1 MSTAKKTLL
10 IATPVVLLCGWF
22 AYDYLAT
29 NLKFIP
35 TTNEERAAIRTEVAK
50 QNESAFFKPAQRP
63 REVAPA
69 NPLNN
74 VYFGDLHIHSSLSA
88 DAYLFGNRRD
98 LDDTYRFAK
107 GESATLASGE
117 VIEITRPLD
126 FAAVTDHAE
135 GFGRVMAC
143 FDPAT
148 PEIAED
154 CELVNNPTVL
164 SFLELRANV
173 ERRPL
178 VEDLS
183 YFDNDK
189 AVERQYH
196 FDTWQSIKDAAE
208 RHNEP
213 GVFTTFAAYEYSP
226 AMVDR
231 GKHHRNVIF
240 RGSVTPDY
248 AVSAYDAD
256 SEIDL
261 WKQLDANCGD
271 GCEFLTI
278 PHNPNKSWG
287 LAFASETIDGI
298 PYTRD
303 DWRLREKFEP
313 LVEMFQIKGN
323 SECVIGFGATDEEC
337 GFEQFFP
344 VCEEGQT
351 TLCIHPTSMV
361 RDGLKKGL
369 VLEEELGF
377 NPMKFGLMASTD
389 THNSNPGDAEEW
401 DYRGANAWMGS
412 PAKNRLQDGMRQPKV
427 TNPGGLAAVW
437 APENTRDALFDAMSR
452 REVYATSGTRMSLRF
467 FGGPDL
473 AKDLVETGDLEA
485 AYATG
490 VPMGGTLYAGHAG
503 YAGTGYA
510 GDENTTAPRLFV
522 WATQDPDNAPLA
534 KIQIIKGWLENGEAQ
549 EKVFDIACARVG
561 ATGECISTKAPVD
574 VSNCAWSETAGAPE
588 LRADWVDPEYDAS
601 HNAFYYARVV
611 QIPTC
616 RWTTYDSLRLGL
628 EPPTD
633 VPATVTEMA
642 WSSPIWVSAKD

>member
-10 IATPVVLLCGWF
+10 MATPVVLLCGWF

-35 TTNEERAAIRTEVAK
+35 TTDEERAAIRAEVAK
-50 QNESAFFKPAQRP
+50 QNEGAFFKPAQRP

-240 RGSVTPDY
+240 RGSVTPEY

-323 SECVIGFGATDEEC
+323 SECVIGYGATDEEC

-412 PAKNRLQDGMRQPKV
+412 PAKIRLQDGLRQPKV

-467 FGGPDL
+467 FGGMEL
-473 AKDLVETGDLEA
+473 AEDLVETGDLEA

-490 VPMGGTLYAGHAG
+490 VPMGGTLYAG

-510 GDENTTAPRLFV
+510 DDKNTTAPRLFV

-549 EKVFDIACARVG
+549 EKVFDIACGRLDAD
-561 ATGECISTKAPVD
+561 GECVATKAPVD
-574 VSNCAWSETAGAPE
+574 LSNCAWSEMAGSPE
-588 LRADWVDPEYDAS
+588 LRADWVDPDYDPS

-633 VPATVTEMA
+633 VPETVTEMA
-642 WSSPIWVSAKD
+642 WSSPIWVSAKDQ

>member
-1 MSTAKKTLL
+1 MTTAKRTLL
-10 IATPVVLLCGWF
+10 LSVPVLALCGWF

-35 TTNEERAAIRTEVAK
+35 TTDEERVAIRAEVAA
-50 QNESAFFKPAQRP
+50 QNESAFYQPKQHP
-63 REVAPA
+63 RSVAPA
-69 NPLNN
+69 NPFKN

-88 DAYLFGNRRD
+88 DSYLFGNRRD

-107 GESATLASGE
+107 GESTTIATGE
-117 VIEITRPLD
+117 VIELTRPLD

-135 GFGRVMAC
+135 GFGRVLAC
-143 FDPAT
+143 LEPAT
-148 PEIAED
+148 PEIAKD
-154 CELVNNPTVL
+154 CELVNNPTLL

-173 ERRPL
+173 EDRPL
-178 VEDLS
+178 VENLS
-183 YFDNDK
+183 YFGNDK
-189 AVERQYH
+189 GVERQYH
-196 FDTWQSIKDAAE
+196 FDTWRLIKEAAE

-240 RGSVTPDY
+240 RGKSTPDY

-261 WKQLDANCGD
+261 WRQLDSTCRE
-271 GCEFLTI
+271 GCDFLTI

-369 VLEEELGF
+369 VLEEQLGF

-401 DYRGANAWMGS
+401 DYRGANAYMGS
-412 PAKNRLQDGMRQPKV
+412 PATNRLQDGLRQPKV

-437 APENTRDALFDAMSR
+437 ASENTRDALFDAMSR
-452 REVYATSGTRMSLRF
+452 REVYATSGTRLTLRF
-467 FGGPDL
+467 FAGTDL
-473 AKDLVETGDLEA
+473 PEDLEETGDLEV
-485 AYATG
+485 AYARG
-490 VPMGGTLYAGHAG
+490 VPMGGTLAAGAG
-503 YAGTGYA
+503 
-510 GDENTTAPRLFV
+510 APRLFV

-534 KIQIIKGWLENGEAQ
+534 KIQIIKGWLENGEAREQ
-549 EKVFDIACARVG
+549 VFDVACADTH
-561 ATGECISTKAPVD
+561 ATDSCISTTAPVD
-574 VSNCAWSETAGAPE
+574 LSDCSWSDTAGAPE
-588 LRADWVDPEYDAS
+588 LRADWVDPDFDSA
-601 HNAFYYARVV
+601 HNAFYYARVI

-628 EPPTD
+628 APPKD
-633 VPATVTEMA
+633 VPAMVTEMA
-642 WSSPIWVSAKD
+642 WSSPIWISAQGQ

>member
-1 MSTAKKTLL
+1 MATAKRTLL
-10 IATPVVLLCGWF
+10 LSVPVLALCGWF

-35 TTNEERAAIRTEVAK
+35 TTDEERVAIRAEVAA
-50 QNESAFFKPAQRP
+50 QNESAFYQPKQHP
-63 REVAPA
+63 RSVAPA

-88 DAYLFGNRRD
+88 DSYLFGNRRD

-107 GESATLASGE
+107 GESTTIATGE
-117 VIEITRPLD
+117 VIELTRPLD

-135 GFGRVMAC
+135 GFGRVLAC
-143 FDPAT
+143 LEPAT
-148 PEIAED
+148 REIAKD
-154 CELVNNPTVL
+154 CELVNNPTLL

-173 ERRPL
+173 EDRPL
-178 VEDLS
+178 VENLS
-183 YFDNDK
+183 HFGNDK
-189 AVERQYH
+189 TVERQYH
-196 FDTWQSIKDAAE
+196 FDTWRLIKEAAE
-208 RHNEP
+208 RHNEQ

-240 RGSVTPDY
+240 RGNSTPDY

-261 WKQLDANCGD
+261 WKQLDSTCRE
-271 GCEFLTI
+271 GCDFLTI

-303 DWRLREKFEP
+303 DWLLREKFEP

-369 VLEEELGF
+369 VLEEQLGF

-401 DYRGANAWMGS
+401 DYRGANAYMGS
-412 PAKNRLQDGMRQPKV
+412 PATNRLQDGLRQPKV

-437 APENTRDALFDAMSR
+437 ASENTRDALFDAMSR
-452 REVYATSGTRMSLRF
+452 REVYATSGTRLTLRF
-467 FGGPDL
+467 FAGTDL
-473 AKDLVETGDLEA
+473 PADLEETGDLEA
-485 AYATG
+485 AYARG
-490 VPMGGTLYAGHAG
+490 VPMGGTLAAGAG
-503 YAGTGYA
+503 
-510 GDENTTAPRLFV
+510 APRLFV

-534 KIQIIKGWLENGEAQ
+534 KIQIIKGWLEDGEAREQ
-549 EKVFDIACARVG
+549 VFDVACADTH
-561 ATGECISTKAPVD
+561 ATDTCISTTAPVD
-574 VSNCAWSETAGAPE
+574 LSDCSWSDSAGAPE
-588 LRADWVDPEYDAS
+588 LRADWVDPDFEAA
-601 HNAFYYARVV
+601 HNAFYYARVI

-628 EPPTD
+628 APPKD
-633 VPATVTEMA
+633 VSATVTEMA
-642 WSSPIWVSAKD
+642 WSSPIWISAQGQ